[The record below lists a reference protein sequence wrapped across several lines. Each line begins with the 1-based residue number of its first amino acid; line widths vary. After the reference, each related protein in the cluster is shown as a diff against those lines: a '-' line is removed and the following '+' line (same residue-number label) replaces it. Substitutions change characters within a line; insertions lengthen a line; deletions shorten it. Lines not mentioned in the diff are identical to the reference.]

1 MRAIWN
7 GVVSFGLVSVAVRL
21 YAATYNHDIR
31 FHQVHDAD
39 GGRIRYK
46 RVCEVCGNEVEYADL
61 AKGYETEDGELVTLD
76 SDDMASLPL
85 SSSREIEVVEFV
97 PAEQV
102 DPLLLDRSYYLEPDA
117 KAAKP
122 YALLREALRKVDRMA
137 VVKVALRQRETLALL
152 RVRGEVIVLQTM
164 LWPDEVRDPDLQNLG
179 DGAALRPQ
187 ELQMASVL
195 INSLSGDFDPE
206 QFEDE
211 YRNAVEDLI
220 DYKRQHGGARP
231 VPAAAAPAGEPVGD
245 LLTALKRSV
254 EEAKAA
260 RAGAGAAPAPST
272 KAPRTS
278 PTKAASTK
286 AGAAKTGATKAGS
299 AKTGSAKA
307 SAGPP
312 TPPASR
318 KPATRKSTTQEPAAR
333 RTTAPPAETPPA
345 KKPTSRSK
353 RGA

>member
-31 FHQVHDAD
+31 FHQVHEVD

-46 RVCEVCGNEVEYADL
+46 RVCEVCGNEVDYADL

-76 SDDMASLPL
+76 SDDLASLPL

-102 DPLLLDRSYYLEPDA
+102 DPLLLDRSYYLEPDP
-117 KAAKP
+117 KAVKP
-122 YALLREALRKVDRMA
+122 YALLREALRRADQMA

-152 RVRGEVIVLQTM
+152 RVRGEVIVMQTM
-164 LWPDEVRDPDLQNLG
+164 LWPDEVREPDFQTLA
-179 DGAALRPQ
+179 DGIDLKPQ

-195 INSLSGDFDPE
+195 INSLQGEFDPS

-211 YRNAVEDLI
+211 YRAAVEELI

-231 VPAAAAPAGEPVGD
+231 VPAAATAAGEPIGD

-254 EEAKAA
+254 EEA
-260 RAGAGAAPAPST
+260 RATRSGSTPAPGGAPAGGGAAGGSA
-272 KAPRTS
+272 AGGGAADGGG
-278 PTKAASTK
+278 AASGGT
-286 AGAAKTGATKAGS
+286 AGGDPLAGS
-299 AKTGSAKA
+299 A
-307 SAGPP
+307 
-312 TPPASR
+312 PASGKK
-318 KPATRKSTTQEPAAR
+318 KPAAPKAPAAR
-333 RTTAPPAETPPA
+333 KPDSRKAAAKAEPAPA
-345 KKPTSRSK
+345 KKTGGRSK